1 VKDSRATSWLNM
13 GAAAVRAGDKE
24 DARFYLERAL
34 NSDPDLEDETQIWY
48 WLSRITDDPV
58 EKRRLLQDVVIS
70 EPGHVEARR
79 ELAILEGR
87 LNPEAIRD
95 PREEQK
101 PVAAANNGARRYVCP
116 QCGGRLAYD
125 AAKAALACD
134 YCGHESTSF
143 LAPAGDDTVEEQ
155 DFLATLP
162 TDRGHTWELPVA
174 RRLTCQ
180 GCGANFTLPPAQS
193 TASCPFCGSAH
204 VAEAERGPDL
214 IAPEA
219 VIPFGWDAEAV
230 TRDILRWLAEPRGG
244 PAGLA
249 RRAILLAPKPV
260 YLPFWTFNVLGQVTW
275 RGALAAEYGDE
286 PKPVSGAEPVWL
298 DNFLVPASH
307 TLPQKVL
314 AALTD
319 FDLSAL
325 AAYSPDLLAD
335 WPVEVYQI
343 PLGDASLVAH
353 QRAYDAAMKAVRQGF
368 STGQSIHGLSC
379 DSSGVYVDSFK
390 LVLLPVWVA
399 SYRYG
404 GKEYPVV
411 VNGQTGAVHGQRP
424 PSGLKKLLGGLLS
437 MA

>member
-13 GAAAVRAGDKE
+13 GAAAVRAGDKA

-48 WLSRITDDPV
+48 WLSRITDDPA

-70 EPGHVEARR
+70 EPGHAEARR

-87 LNPEAIRD
+87 LSPEAIRD
-95 PREEQK
+95 PRELAR
-101 PVAAANNGARRYVCP
+101 PVAAQEDGARRYICP

-134 YCGHESTSF
+134 YCGHQTTSF
-143 LAPAGDDTVEEQ
+143 LAPGGDDSVDEH

-174 RRLTCQ
+174 RRLACQ
-180 GCGANFTLPPAQS
+180 GCGASFTLPPAHS
-193 TASCPFCGSAH
+193 TASCPFCASAH

-219 VIPFGWDAEAV
+219 VIPFCLDAEAV
-230 TRDILRWLAEPRGG
+230 TRDILAWLAERRGG
-244 PAGLA
+244 PADLA

-260 YLPFWTFNVLGQVTW
+260 YLPFWTFNVVGQVSW
-275 RGALAAEYGDE
+275 RGTLTAEYGDE
-286 PKPVSGAEPVWL
+286 PKPVSGSQPVWL
-298 DNFLVPASH
+298 DNCLVPASH
-307 TLPQKVL
+307 SLPQKVL

-319 FDLSAL
+319 FDLGAL
-325 AAYSPDLLAD
+325 APYSPDLLAD

-353 QRAYDAAMKAVRQGF
+353 QRAYHQAMEAVRQGF
-368 STGQSIHGLSC
+368 MPGRAIHGFSC
-379 DSSGVYVDSFK
+379 DSSGVVVDSFK

-399 SYRYG
+399 AFRYG
-404 GKEYPVV
+404 GKEYSVV

-424 PSGLKKLLGGLLS
+424 ASGLKKLLGEMLS
-437 MA
+437 TT